1 MAQWQRW
8 LNASVL
14 KTESRKRLVGSN
26 PTCVAKGMI
35 KRITA
40 ESYVENLLKQ
50 RNIRQVDLLNKM
62 KELKLADDKTLVA
75 SKLNNAIHTK
85 MGYTWARRIEIAL
98 DLPNYCIVRMVGR
111 PTEYEWKKIK
121 EIKKHV

>member
-35 KRITA
+35 KMVNA
-40 ESYVENLLKQ
+40 ETYVRVLLKKN
-50 RNIRQVDLLNKM
+50 NIKQLDLLNKM
-62 KELKLADDKTLVA
+62 KKLKLADDRTLVR
-75 SKLNNAIHTK
+75 SKLNNAINTK

-98 DLPNYCIVRMVGR
+98 DLPEYSIVKMVGR

-121 EIKKHV
+121 EIGKNV

>member
-14 KTESRKRLVGSN
+14 KTENRKRFVGSN

-35 KRITA
+35 IMVSA
-40 ESYVENLLKQ
+40 ETYVRVLLKK

-62 KELKLADDKTLVA
+62 KELKLADDKTLVK
-75 SKLNNAIHTK
+75 SHLNNAINTK
-85 MGYTWARRIEIAL
+85 MCYTWARRIEIAL
-98 DLPNYCIVRMVGR
+98 DLPEYSIVKMVGR
-111 PTEYEWKKIK
+111 PTEYQWQRIRRIGKN
-121 EIKKHV
+121 V